1 MSNYVSLAQ
10 QLTDA
15 RLMAEGLKKRADVVA
30 KVGIDEAK
38 TAELETLAQKLAAL
52 DNEQEELKARLKTKT
67 AELSAAQKKLKDML
81 GETRKLV
88 KVAVAQSDWLTF
100 GISDKK

>member
-1 MSNYVSLAQ
+1 MGALGLSQ
-10 QLTDA
+10 QLTAA
-15 RLMAEGLKKRADVVA
+15 RLMAEGIRKRAEAVA

-38 TAELETLAQKLAAL
+38 LGELETLTQSLVAL

-67 AELSAAQKKLKDML
+67 AELEATQKKLK
-81 GETRKLV
+81 ETVATAKKLV
-88 KVAVAQSDWLTF
+88 KVAVPQTDWLTF